1 MYRRALVLA
10 LPYWRRLRWVLV
22 LSLIAGLP
30 GLLWPLLVRPILDT
44 ALLGGDFSL
53 LVWLSLAMVGMQ
65 VSGLVLTS
73 FTGYWYV
80 GLSARALFD
89 LRLTVYRRLQ
99 RLSPRF
105 FATARTGDILSRLNG
120 DVSEL
125 QRAAGDLLLAL
136 LANLLGLAISVAA
149 LAVLAPVL
157 LIPPLLVLP
166 LAGLALKR
174 LRERVTDRNRAL
186 REAGASVGSALVESV
201 LGMRQTV
208 AYRQEER
215 EAERFRRENDRFI
228 GALLRARRT
237 TYVASGVPSSLVGL
251 ATAGAFLYGGFLT
264 IAGELTL
271 GTLGAAMMYQGRL
284 FGPVQGLLGQ
294 YLGLRAAR
302 ASFERVFFLLDQPLG
317 VKEPE
322 RPAALPAR
330 PGTLSLHRVS
340 LSYGRGSAPVLDQV
354 SLSLPE
360 RSLTVLMGP
369 TGAGKST
376 LADLIL
382 RRLDP
387 DTGVIRWGRTDIRGV
402 SLSDLRARM
411 AVVEQEPF
419 LWHTTIAENIRYGKP
434 EADEAE
440 ILAAVRLAALEGF
453 VASLPEGLATLVG
466 ERGLTLSAGQR
477 QRIAIAR
484 AVLTRPRLLLLDEP
498 TSALDGKTEALLV
511 RRLTPWL
518 RRRTALVMTHRPAFL
533 AAADS
538 RFRLHQGCVEPLP

>member
-1 MYRRALVLA
+1 M
-10 LPYWRRLRWVLV
+10 
-22 LSLIAGLP
+22 
-30 GLLWPLLVRPILDT
+30 
-44 ALLGGDFSL
+44 GG
-53 LVWLSLAMVGMQ
+53 
-65 VSGLVLTS
+65 
-73 FTGYWYV
+73 
-80 GLSARALFD
+80 
-89 LRLTVYRRLQ
+89 
-99 RLSPRF
+99 
-105 FATARTGDILSRLNG
+105 
-120 DVSEL
+120 
-125 QRAAGDLLLAL
+125 
-136 LANLLGLAISVAA
+136 
-149 LAVLAPVL
+149 
-157 LIPPLLVLP
+157 
-166 LAGLALKR
+166 
-174 LRERVTDRNRAL
+174 
-186 REAGASVGSALVESV
+186 
-201 LGMRQTV
+201 
-208 AYRQEER
+208 
-215 EAERFRRENDRFI
+215 
-228 GALLRARRT
+228 
-237 TYVASGVPSSLVGL
+237 
-251 ATAGAFLYGGFLT
+251 
-264 IAGELTL
+264 
-271 GTLGAAMMYQGRL
+271 
-284 FGPVQGLLGQ
+284 
-294 YLGLRAAR
+294 
-302 ASFERVFFLLDQPLG
+302 
-317 VKEPE
+317 
-322 RPAALPAR
+322 
-330 PGTLSLHRVS
+330 
-340 LSYGRGSAPVLDQV
+340 
-354 SLSLPE
+354 LPE